1 MLSKIR
7 FASEYL
13 LYRLR
18 AFKLHGVHSPFVFNL
33 YNQVILHTGSFYAY
47 PKVEQLRS
55 KLLQDSRQLQV
66 TDLGAGSKVV
76 NYRLRKVKDIAR
88 TSAKQ
93 PRYAQLLFRL
103 VNHFQPETIFDL
115 GTSLGITTSYMA
127 EAARSSN
134 FNTFE
139 GCPNVARVAR
149 DNFKKM
155 GLKQV
160 QLVEGNLNDTL
171 EQQLGQIEKLDFA
184 FFDGNHRYE
193 PTMRYFT
200 ACLAKSHEQS
210 VFVIDDLYWSSEMK
224 RAWQEIKK
232 HPQVLQTID
241 LFFIGLVFFRKTQP
255 KEHFTLAF

>member
-33 YNQVILHTGSFYAY
+33 YNQVILHTGNFYAY
-47 PKVEQLRS
+47 PKVEKLRK
-55 KLLQDSRQLQV
+55 KLLQDNRQLQV
-66 TDLGAGSKVV
+66 TDLGAGSKIV
-76 NYRLRKVKDIAR
+76 NFKKRKVKDIAR
-88 TSAKQ
+88 TSAK
-93 PRYAQLLFRL
+93 PTKYAQLLFRL
-103 VNHFQPETIFDL
+103 VNHFQPATIFDL

-127 EAARSSN
+127 EAAGNSN
-134 FNTFE
+134 FYTFE
-139 GCPNVARVAR
+139 GCPNVARVAKE
-149 DNFKKM
+149 NFKSL

-160 QLVEGNLNDTL
+160 QLIEGNLNDTL
-171 EQQLGQIEKLDFA
+171 ERQLEKIERLDFA

-193 PTMRYFT
+193 PTMRYFN
-200 ACLAKSHEQS
+200 ACLTKSHEQS

-224 RAWQEIKK
+224 RAWQDIKK

-255 KEHFTLAF
+255 KEHFTLAY